1 MQTSAIIGVSRNK
14 KISALNGGE
23 DGLLPRCLFARRL
36 RFHATIVVK
45 GWLPF
50 QIALR
55 EQRAI
60 AGT

>member
-14 KISALNGGE
+14 KISALNAARKAY
-23 DGLLPRCLFARRL
+23 LLGVFL
-36 RFHATIVVK
+36 RGVLDSHATIVVK